1 MISNKISDFPTAS
14 LTRILASCLFLF
26 ICNGIS
32 SLAGQEFQGEL
43 SQWET
48 HRPSGARASFM
59 LPKKPLYVERS
70 FSPLEG
76 KPPIKVRI
84 FVCSALE
91 GEITFTFSYH
101 DLHEE
106 PSDRQ
111 ATNKA
116 LQGVVNGS
124 VFNVLGN
131 LLPPEEVGM
140 PRNPLGISLDGNPGL
155 QYVYRFSLGIKNRS
169 SLPRRVFAVG
179 QRIYQLN
186 CIMIEKNYDAFIPAK
201 FLKTIKLYDPNYD
214 LPPETSQDDRLHPRF
229 RELRTNH
236 KPYWPHL
243 CLTCIVT
250 ENRQPSLPLWLVR
263 VFSVLYKKSR
273 N

>member
-1 MISNKISDFPTAS
+1 MDSTVSPRAEHFSMITSKKFDFQKTSLGKIFV
-14 LTRILASCLFLF
+14 SCLLLT

-32 SLAGQEFQGEL
+32 SLAAQEFQGEL

-140 PRNPLGISLDGNPGL
+140 PRNPLGVSLDGNPGL
-155 QYVYRFSLGIKNRS
+155 QYVYRFARNQEPFIVTS
-169 SLPRRVFAVG
+169 RVFAVG
-179 QRIYQLN
+179 PRIYQLN

-201 FLKTIKLYDPNYD
+201 FLKSIKLYNPDYD
-214 LPPETSQDDRLHPRF
+214 LPPRPRK
-229 RELRTNH
+229 R
-236 KPYWPHL
+236 
-243 CLTCIVT
+243 
-250 ENRQPSLPLWLVR
+250 S
-263 VFSVLYKKSR
+263 S
-273 N
+273 

>member
-1 MISNKISDFPTAS
+1 MDSTVSPRAEHFSMITSKKFDFQKTSLGKIFV
-14 LTRILASCLFLF
+14 SCLLLT

-32 SLAGQEFQGEL
+32 SLAAQEFQGEL

-106 PSDRQ
+106 PSNRQ
-111 ATNKA
+111 ATNEA

-140 PRNPLGISLDGNPGL
+140 PRNPLGVSLDGNPGL
-155 QYVYRFSLGIKNRS
+155 QYVYRFARNKEPFIVTS
-169 SLPRRVFAVG
+169 RVFAVG
-179 QRIYQLN
+179 PRIYQLN

-201 FLKTIKLYDPNYD
+201 FLKSIKLYDPDYD
-214 LPPETSQDDRLHPRF
+214 LPPRPRK
-229 RELRTNH
+229 R
-236 KPYWPHL
+236 
-243 CLTCIVT
+243 
-250 ENRQPSLPLWLVR
+250 S
-263 VFSVLYKKSR
+263 S
-273 N
+273 

>member
-1 MISNKISDFPTAS
+1 MITSKKFDFQKTSLGKIFV
-14 LTRILASCLFLF
+14 SCLLLT

-32 SLAGQEFQGEL
+32 SLAAQEFQGEL

-106 PSDRQ
+106 PSNRQ
-111 ATNKA
+111 ATNEA

-140 PRNPLGISLDGNPGL
+140 PRNPLGVSLDGNPGL
-155 QYVYRFSLGIKNRS
+155 QYVYRFARNKEPFIVTS
-169 SLPRRVFAVG
+169 RVFAVG
-179 QRIYQLN
+179 PRIYQLN

-201 FLKTIKLYDPNYD
+201 FLKSIKLYDPDYD
-214 LPPETSQDDRLHPRF
+214 LPPRPRK
-229 RELRTNH
+229 R
-236 KPYWPHL
+236 
-243 CLTCIVT
+243 
-250 ENRQPSLPLWLVR
+250 S
-263 VFSVLYKKSR
+263 S
-273 N
+273 

>member
-1 MISNKISDFPTAS
+1 MDSTVSPRAEHFSMITSKKFDFQKTSLGKIFV
-14 LTRILASCLFLF
+14 SCLLLT

-32 SLAGQEFQGEL
+32 SLAAQEFQGEL

-91 GEITFTFSYH
+91 GEIIFTFSYH

-106 PSDRQ
+106 PSNRQ
-111 ATNKA
+111 ATNEA

-140 PRNPLGISLDGNPGL
+140 PRNPLGVSLDGNPGL
-155 QYVYRFSLGIKNRS
+155 QYVYRFARNKEPFIVTS
-169 SLPRRVFAVG
+169 RVFAVG
-179 QRIYQLN
+179 PRIYQLN

-201 FLKTIKLYDPNYD
+201 FLKSIKLYDPDYD
-214 LPPETSQDDRLHPRF
+214 LPPRPRK
-229 RELRTNH
+229 R
-236 KPYWPHL
+236 
-243 CLTCIVT
+243 
-250 ENRQPSLPLWLVR
+250 S
-263 VFSVLYKKSR
+263 S
-273 N
+273 

>member
-1 MISNKISDFPTAS
+1 MDSTVSPRAEHFSMITSKKFDFQKTSLGKIFV
-14 LTRILASCLFLF
+14 SCLLLT

-32 SLAGQEFQGEL
+32 SLAAQEFQGEL

-106 PSDRQ
+106 PSNRQ

-140 PRNPLGISLDGNPGL
+140 PRNPLGVSLDGNPGL
-155 QYVYRFSLGIKNRS
+155 QYVYRFARNKEPFIVTS
-169 SLPRRVFAVG
+169 RVFAVG
-179 QRIYQLN
+179 PRIYQLN
-186 CIMIEKNYDAFIPAK
+186 CIMIEKNYDAFISAK
-201 FLKTIKLYDPNYD
+201 FLKSIKLYNPDYD
-214 LPPETSQDDRLHPRF
+214 LPPRPRK
-229 RELRTNH
+229 R
-236 KPYWPHL
+236 
-243 CLTCIVT
+243 
-250 ENRQPSLPLWLVR
+250 S
-263 VFSVLYKKSR
+263 S
-273 N
+273 